1 MKSDLR
7 FVNDNSVGITRIR
20 FRNKFYYKDVDGNRI
35 VDQDEL
41 TRIKAL
47 VIPPAWNDVWISPL
61 KNGHIQA
68 TGRDNKLRKQYRYHQ
83 LWREIRDVEKYNHM
97 IDFGSAL
104 PLIRERV
111 EAALSL
117 PGLPQEKVIATIIC
131 LLQHTKIRIGNDEYA
146 KQNKSYGL
154 TTLRN
159 KHIVIDGSK
168 MCFHFRG
175 KSGVEHTINLSDR
188 RLARIVKNIKDL
200 PGQDLFQ
207 YLDDEGNR
215 QTINSSHVND
225 YLRELTGENYTAK
238 DFRTWYGTIEAVTA
252 LMSFE
257 HYEEETQA
265 KHNLV
270 EAMKLVSKKLGNTPA
285 ICRKSYVHPLVIST
299 YLDGSLIDFVKLS
312 TLSSAIDS
320 TDMEI
325 SREVASHDLIN
336 LNAINL
342 NAINLKTLSEMETV
356 ILDFL
361 QQNAKPQTLKR

>member
-7 FVNDNSVGITRIR
+7 FVNDNSVGITRIKS
-20 FRNKFYYKDVDGNRI
+20 RNKFYYKDVNGNRI
-35 VDQDEL
+35 TDQEEL
-41 TRIKAL
+41 KRIKGL

-61 KNGHIQA
+61 NNGHIQA
-68 TGRDNKLRKQYRYHQ
+68 TGRDNRLRKQYRYHQ
-83 LWREIRDVEKYNHM
+83 LWREIRDIEKYNHM
-97 IDFGSAL
+97 IDFGRAL
-104 PLIRERV
+104 PLIRSRV
-111 EAALSL
+111 DAALSL
-117 PGLPQEKVIATIIC
+117 PGLPQEKVIATVIC

-146 KQNKSYGL
+146 KQNKSFGL

-175 KSGVEHTINLSDR
+175 KSGVEHTIKLSDR
-188 RLARIVKNIKDL
+188 KLARIVKNIKDL

-207 YLDDEGNR
+207 YLDDEGKR

-238 DFRTWYGTIEAVTA
+238 DFRTWYGTIEAVIA
-252 LMSFE
+252 LTSFE
-257 HYEEETQA
+257 HYEEEAQA

-270 EAMKLVSKKLGNTPA
+270 EVMKLVSKKLGNTPA

-299 YLDGSLIDFVKLS
+299 YLDGSLMAFVKTAFQSS
-312 TLSSAIDS
+312 TNDS
-320 TDMEI
+320 PTVE
-325 SREVASHDLIN
+325 STNYSVNFGL
-336 LNAINL
+336 
-342 NAINLKTLSEMETV
+342 LSEMETV

-361 QQNAKPQTLKR
+361 QQNSSDNTFQN